1 MVSEARKKAVK
12 AFNRRLKKATGLEK
26 ETLLA
31 FVQEAGQTAS
41 GNLSTKA
48 IVSTQMIKSFTKSKK
63 SELPTKLTKYRMP
76 VAKRKKIT
84 PRERLEREQQFR
96 ERHGLQYTN
105 IYQEAERLLS
115 NPFASEKAIKRYAVH
130 TKIGSE
136 DYFQQKIESQINKIR
151 YFAYREESTNT
162 DAQRMV
168 QALDDG
174 LRKLDKV
181 ALNKLLD
188 DIESRNKTLIED
200 YEKDLDIGGI
210 AVIPFARSN

>member
-1 MVSEARKKAVK
+1 MISEARKKAVK
-12 AFNRRLKKATGLEK
+12 AFNRRLKKATDLEK

-48 IVSTQMIKSFTKSKK
+48 IVSTQTIKSFARSKK
-63 SELPTKLTKYRMP
+63 SELPKKLTKYRTP
-76 VAKRKKIT
+76 VTKRKKLT

-96 ERHGLQYTN
+96 ERHGLQYSSK
-105 IYQEAERLLS
+105 YQEAERLLS
-115 NPFASEKAIKRYAVH
+115 NPLASEKAIKKYAVH

-136 DYFQQKIESQINKIR
+136 EYLQQKLESRINKIR

-162 DAQRMV
+162 DAQRFV

-174 LRKLDKV
+174 IRKLDNDT
-181 ALNKLLD
+181 LNKLLD

-200 YEKDLDIGGI
+200 YEKDLDIGGV
-210 AVIPFARSN
+210 AVIPFARE

>member
-1 MVSEARKKAVK
+1 MISEARKKAVK

-41 GNLSTKA
+41 GNLSTRA
-48 IVSTQMIKSFTKSKK
+48 IVSTQTIKSFTKSKK
-63 SELPTKLTKYRMP
+63 SDLSKKLNKYRTP
-76 VAKRKKIT
+76 VTKRKKLT

-96 ERHGLQYTN
+96 ERHGLQYSSR
-105 IYQEAERLLS
+105 YQEAERILD
-115 NPFASEKAIKRYAVH
+115 NPLASEKAIKKYAKH
-130 TKIGSE
+130 TKLGSE
-136 DYFQQKIESQINKIR
+136 EYLRQKLESRINKIR

-168 QALDDG
+168 KVLDDG
-174 LRKLDKV
+174 IRNLDNDV
-181 ALNKLLD
+181 LNKLLD

-200 YEKDLDIGGI
+200 YEKDLDIGGV
-210 AVIPFARSN
+210 AVIPFARE

>member
-48 IVSTQMIKSFTKSKK
+48 IASTQTIKSFTKSKK
-63 SELPTKLTKYRMP
+63 SELSKKLAKYRTPM
-76 VAKRKKIT
+76 AKRKKLT

-96 ERHGLQYTN
+96 ERHGLQYTSK
-105 IYQEAERLLS
+105 YQEAERLLD
-115 NPFASEKAIKRYAVH
+115 NPLASEKAIKKYAVH
-130 TKIGSE
+130 TKVGSE
-136 DYFQQKIESQINKIR
+136 EYLQQKVESRINKIR
-151 YFAYREESTNT
+151 YFAYREESSNT
-162 DAQRMV
+162 DAQRMI

-174 LRKLDKV
+174 LRKLDKG

-188 DIESRNKTLIED
+188 DIESRNATLIED
-200 YEKDLDIGGI
+200 YEKDLDIGGV
-210 AVIPFARSN
+210 AVIPFARE

>member
-48 IVSTQMIKSFTKSKK
+48 IASTQAIKSFTKSKK
-63 SELPTKLTKYRMP
+63 SELSKKLTKYRTP
-76 VAKRKKIT
+76 VSKRKKLT

-96 ERHGLQYTN
+96 ERHGLQYTSR
-105 IYQEAERLLS
+105 YQEAERLLT
-115 NPFASEKAIKRYAVH
+115 NPLASEKAIKRYAVH

-136 DYFQQKIESQINKIR
+136 DYLQQKIESQINKIR
-151 YFAYREESTNT
+151 YFAYREENTNT

-174 LRKLDKV
+174 LRKLDKDS
-181 ALNKLLD
+181 LNKLLD

-210 AVIPFARSN
+210 AVIPFARE

>member
-48 IVSTQMIKSFTKSKK
+48 IASTQTIKSFTKSKK
-63 SELPTKLTKYRMP
+63 SELSKKLSKYRTP
-76 VAKRKKIT
+76 VAKRKKLT

-96 ERHGLQYTN
+96 EQHGLQYTSK
-105 IYQEAERLLS
+105 YQEAERLLD
-115 NPFASEKAIKRYAVH
+115 NPLASEKAIKKYAVH
-130 TKIGSE
+130 AKVGSE
-136 DYFQQKIESQINKIR
+136 EYLQQKVESRINKLR
-151 YFAYREESTNT
+151 YFAYREESSNT
-162 DAQRMV
+162 DAQRMI

-174 LRKLDKV
+174 LRKLDTNT
-181 ALNKLLD
+181 LNKLLD
-188 DIESRNKTLIED
+188 DIESRNATLIED
-200 YEKDLDIGGI
+200 YEKDIDIGGV
-210 AVIPFARSN
+210 AVIPFARE

>member
-1 MVSEARKKAVK
+1 MISEARKKAVK

-48 IVSTQMIKSFTKSKK
+48 IVSTQTIKSFARLKK
-63 SELPTKLTKYRMP
+63 SELPKKLAKYRTP
-76 VAKRKKIT
+76 VTKRKKLT

-96 ERHGLQYTN
+96 ERHGLQYTSQ
-105 IYQEAERLLS
+105 YQEAERLLS
-115 NPFASEKAIKRYAVH
+115 NPLASEKVIKRYAVH
-130 TKIGSE
+130 TKVGSE
-136 DYFQQKIESQINKIR
+136 EYLQQKIESRINKIR
-151 YFAYREESTNT
+151 YFAYREESTNA

-174 LRKLDKV
+174 LRKLDKDD
-181 ALNKLLD
+181 LNKLLD

-200 YEKDLDIGGI
+200 YEKDLDIGGV
-210 AVIPFARSN
+210 AVIPFARE

>member
-1 MVSEARKKAVK
+1 MISEARKKAVK

-41 GNLSTKA
+41 GNLSTKT
-48 IVSTQMIKSFTKSKK
+48 IVSTQTIKSFAKSKK
-63 SELPTKLTKYRMP
+63 SELPEKLTKYRTP
-76 VAKRKKIT
+76 VTKRKKLT

-96 ERHGLQYTN
+96 ERHGLQYSSK
-105 IYQEAERLLS
+105 YQEAERILN
-115 NPFASEKAIKRYAVH
+115 NPLASEKAIKKYAVH

-136 DYFQQKIESQINKIR
+136 EYLQQKLESRINKIR

-162 DAQRMV
+162 DAQRFV

-174 LRKLDKV
+174 IRKLDNDT
-181 ALNKLLD
+181 LNKLFD

-210 AVIPFARSN
+210 AVIPFARE

>member
-48 IVSTQMIKSFTKSKK
+48 IASTQMIKSFTKSKK
-63 SELPTKLTKYRMP
+63 SELPTKIAKYRMP
-76 VAKRKKIT
+76 VTKRKKLT

-96 ERHGLQYTN
+96 ERHGLQYTS
-105 IYQEAERLLS
+105 IYQESERLLS
-115 NPFASEKAIKRYAVH
+115 NPLASEKAIKRYAVH
-130 TKIGSE
+130 TKVGSE
-136 DYFQQKIESQINKIR
+136 DYLQQKVESRINKIR
-151 YFAYREESTNT
+151 YFAYREESSNT
-162 DAQRMV
+162 DAQRMI

-174 LRKLDKV
+174 LRKLDKN

-188 DIESRNKTLIED
+188 DIESRNATLIED
-200 YEKDLDIGGI
+200 YEKDIDIGGV
-210 AVIPFARSN
+210 AVIPFARE